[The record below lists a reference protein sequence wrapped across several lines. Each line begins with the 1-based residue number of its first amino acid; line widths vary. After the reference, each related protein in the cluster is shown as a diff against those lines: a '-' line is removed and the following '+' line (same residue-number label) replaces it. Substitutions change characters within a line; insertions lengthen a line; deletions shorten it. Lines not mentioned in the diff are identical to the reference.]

1 MMAMG
6 PSIVS
11 LYPSEGYRG
20 SIGMELTNNVALC
33 ANSWGVS
40 LHLMHYSNSA
50 GQQSGDTS
58 CYSPLD
64 WYNREKVHTRTPHT
78 ASSYLP

>member
-33 ANSWGVS
+33 ANSRGGNNVIVKALLVS
-40 LHLMHYSNSA
+40 FT
-50 GQQSGDTS
+50 G
-58 CYSPLD
+58 
-64 WYNREKVHTRTPHT
+64 
-78 ASSYLP
+78 